1 MIDNKTIRQVVIN
14 KALLPCTPGAEVT
27 REASGS
33 GSSDRAVFSCNL
45 IKPLE
50 SLIFTLEPQQE
61 GSGDPSPDN
70 PRPISGESE
79 IKFFTRYGDPSSYTI
94 PLTVTVYGG
103 YYDADT
109 GELWKTHEFVELDEL
124 TWTYHAAGGQYTE
137 FFDCYLPNDS
147 IQGTSTV
154 AFDGYCSIYKSIK
167 SGNIAT
173 SGYDNNVM
181 ALAQGSRRFI
191 VCDQRFHNKNDFV
204 SGIDGVILVYPLAT
218 PVKIA
223 TIDPIVINTN
233 KGTNEM
239 WTRDDIPFTLEY
251 KYMVGG
257 SCEISKQFLPI
268 FYPNGKGVNH
278 NGSTF

>member
-103 YYDADT
+103 YVNEKGEVWSNVKKIDNAKNLGWTATNKAGIFYCTIADKLAGYT
-109 GELWKTHEFVELDEL
+109 NRAWCSEYGYYQAYFSGMGNYQMASNSTYNYLYIKNTDCSTVDELKEELDGVAI
-124 TWTYHAAGGQYTE
+124 YYT
-137 FFDCYLPNDS
+137 
-147 IQGTSTV
+147 
-154 AFDGYCSIYKSIK
+154 
-167 SGNIAT
+167 
-173 SGYDNNVM
+173 
-181 ALAQGSRRFI
+181 
-191 VCDQRFHNKNDFV
+191 
-204 SGIDGVILVYPLAT
+204 AT

-239 WTRDDIPFTLEY
+239 WTRGDIPFTLEY
-251 KYMVGG
+251 KYMEDG

>member
-70 PRPISGESE
+70 PRPILGESE

-103 YYDADT
+103 YVNEKGEVWATHGVVTFDGNAEETWASYSSQNGFTKNIPTMKSGSSMQDGKSNFLATIATYT
-109 GELWKTHEFVELDEL
+109 GFGIRFGGNNNSTIYLCHITDNISGVTDVASWKT
-124 TWTYHAAGGQYTE
+124 
-137 FFDCYLPNDS
+137 YLQS
-147 IQGTSTV
+147 
-154 AFDGYCSIYKSIK
+154 
-167 SGNIAT
+167 
-173 SGYDNNVM
+173 NN
-181 ALAQGSRRFI
+181 LQ
-191 VCDQRFHNKNDFV
+191 VC
-204 SGIDGVILVYPLAT
+204 YPLAT

-233 KGTNEM
+233 KGPNEM
-239 WTRDDIPFTLEY
+239 WTRGDIPFTLKY
-251 KYMVGG
+251 KYTEGG
-257 SCEISKQFLPI
+257 SCELSKQFLPI
-268 FYPNGKGVNH
+268 FYPNGKGVKH
-278 NGSTF
+278 HGSTF

>member
-14 KALLPCTPGAEVT
+14 KALLPCTPDAEVT

-103 YYDADT
+103 YVNEK
-109 GELWKTHEFVELDEL
+109 GEVWATHGLVDMGSLS
-124 TWTYHAAGGQYTE
+124 WTYT
-137 FFDCYLPNDS
+137 NS
-147 IQGTSTV
+147 IFRGLLT
-154 AFDGYCSIYKSIK
+154 
-167 SGNIAT
+167 
-173 SGYDNNVM
+173 
-181 ALAQGSRRFI
+181 
-191 VCDQRFHNKNDFV
+191 
-204 SGIDGVILVYPLAT
+204 DGVILSQANIIDFLCEIYLVKGSGNSTKWTSDNLVCWHGTGSNCYVYVNDTNYNDADAFKTAVTGHKLVYELAT
-218 PVKIA
+218 PVKVA

-239 WTRDDIPFTLEY
+239 WTRGDIPFTLEY
-251 KYMVGG
+251 KYMEGG
-257 SCEISKQFLPI
+257 SCELSKQFLPI
-268 FYPNGKGVNH
+268 FYPNGKGVKH
-278 NGSTF
+278 HGSTF

>member
-103 YYDADT
+103 YYNSKT
-109 GELWKTHEFVELDEL
+109 GELWKTHEGVDLSTL
-124 TWTYHAAGGQYTE
+124 TWNYHTVSGQYSE

-147 IQGTSTV
+147 IVGDAQV
-154 AFDGYCSIYKSIK
+154 AFDGYCSIYKSIP
-167 SGNIAT
+167 SRYIAT
-173 SGYDNNVM
+173 SEYDNNVM
-181 ALAQGSRRFI
+181 ALATNSRRFI
-191 VCDQRFHNKNDFV
+191 VCDQRFHSKNDFV
-204 SGIDGVILVYPLAT
+204 EGIEGLVLVYPLAT

-239 WTRDDIPFTLEY
+239 WTRGDIPFTLEY
-251 KYMVGG
+251 KYMQGG
-257 SCEISKQFLPI
+257 SCELAKQFLPI
-268 FYPNGKGVNH
+268 FYPNGKGVKH
-278 NGSTF
+278 HGSTF